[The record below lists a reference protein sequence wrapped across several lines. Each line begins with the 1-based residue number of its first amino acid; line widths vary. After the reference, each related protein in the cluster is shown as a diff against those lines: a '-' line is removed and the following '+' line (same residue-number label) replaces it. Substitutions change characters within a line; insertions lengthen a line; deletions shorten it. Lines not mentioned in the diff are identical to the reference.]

1 MTLREFIEQEIREGH
16 VFDIEEFGNKLH
28 SLNCEGEEEI
38 KPEEFEDYLD
48 NDLEMVTVKHFFSK
62 YTYSMW
68 YEVELLRE
76 E

>member
-1 MTLREFIEQEIREGH
+1 MTLRDFIQTEIEAGN
-16 VFDIEEFGNKLH
+16 VFDVAEFGEKLH

-38 KPEEFEDYLD
+38 EPEEFEDYLD